1 MTSRDTRPDRVAQ
14 HELRY
19 LILAAQREGSR
30 RLGEALRHLG
40 LTPAQAEVLDVLAA
54 HGPITLAALG
64 RMLVCEQGSPSRL
77 VDSLVQRDLVSRTPH
92 HQDKRAV
99 LIELTRS
106 GGSLATRLDEATD
119 RLTDDIAGRLPAE
132 DVDRLIGLLHALLD
146 GTHGDHVIRRRFPAA
161 PRPEK

>member
-1 MTSRDTRPDRVAQ
+1 VTSP

-99 LIELTRS
+99 LIRLTES
-106 GGSLATRLDEATD
+106 GSSLAARLDEATD
-119 RLTDDIAGRLPAE
+119 RLTEDVSSRLSAE
-132 DVDRLIGLLHALLD
+132 DVDTLISLFHTLLD
-146 GTHGDHVIRRRFPAA
+146 GTHGGHAIRSRFPAE
-161 PRPEK
+161 P

>member
-1 MTSRDTRPDRVAQ
+1 MTSPQHRPDRVSQ

-99 LIELTRS
+99 LIGLTDS
-106 GGSLATRLDEATD
+106 GGSLAARLDEATD
-119 RLTDDIAGRLPAE
+119 QLADHITGRLSAE
-132 DVDRLIGLLHALLD
+132 DVDSLTGLLHALLD
-146 GTHGDHVIRRRFPAA
+146 GTHGGHAIRRRFPAA
-161 PRPEK
+161 P

>member
-1 MTSRDTRPDRVAQ
+1 MTSPHDRPGRAAQ

-19 LILAAQREGSR
+19 LILAVQREGSR

-40 LTPAQAEVLDVLAA
+40 LTPAQAEVLDVLAG

-99 LIELTRS
+99 LIGLT
-106 GGSLATRLDEATD
+106 GAGDSLAARLDETTEQ
-119 RLTDDIAGRLPAE
+119 LTDDISSRLSAKDAE
-132 DVDRLIGLLHALLD
+132 HLTDLLYKLID
-146 GTHGDHVIRRRFPAA
+146 GTHGAHAIRTRFPTE
-161 PRPEK
+161 P